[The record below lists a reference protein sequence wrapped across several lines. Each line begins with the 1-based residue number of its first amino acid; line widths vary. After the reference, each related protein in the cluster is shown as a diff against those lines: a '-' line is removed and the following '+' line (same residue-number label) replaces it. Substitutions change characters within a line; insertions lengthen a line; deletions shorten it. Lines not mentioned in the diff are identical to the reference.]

1 MDNIFFEIHGDIPRE
16 GPGDAE
22 STRRAFSMLTQ
33 LPSDPAILD
42 VGSGPGMQT
51 LELAKICNGAITAL
65 DNNGEFLDELEQRAQ
80 GEDLDGKIKTTHGS
94 MFSMPFDDESFDLI
108 WSEGAIF
115 IIGFEEGLKEW
126 KRFLKPGGY
135 MAVTHIS
142 WLKSDIRH
150 EPQAFW
156 SQAYPKGL
164 RSVDEELKIAAN
176 AGYKEVGHFTLPESA
191 WWNDYY
197 TPLENKLPP
206 LREKYKDNSAALAR
220 IEDTQQE
227 INLYRKCSDYYG
239 YVFYVLQKVF

>member
-16 GPGDAE
+16 GPGDTE

-33 LPSDPAILD
+33 LPLDPAILD

-51 LELAKICNGAITAL
+51 LELAKICNDAITAL
-65 DNNGEFLDELEQRAQ
+65 DNNRKLLDELERRAQ
-80 GEDLDGKIKTTHGS
+80 GEGLDGKIKTTHGS
-94 MFSMPFDDESFDLI
+94 MFSMPFDDGSFDLI

-126 KRFLKPGGY
+126 KRFLKPSGY

-142 WLKSDIRH
+142 WLKSDIPH

-164 RSVDEELKIAAN
+164 RSVDENLKIAAN

-197 TPLENKLPP
+197 TPLENKLSP
-206 LREKYKDNSAALAR
+206 LREKYKDNSAALAQ

-227 INLYRKCSDYYG
+227 INLYRKYSDCYG